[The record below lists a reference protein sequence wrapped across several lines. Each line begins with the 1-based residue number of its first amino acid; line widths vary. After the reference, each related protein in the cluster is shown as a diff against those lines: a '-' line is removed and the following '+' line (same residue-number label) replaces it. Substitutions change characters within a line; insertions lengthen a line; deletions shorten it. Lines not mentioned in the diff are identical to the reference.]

1 MLIYTTLLLVHIV
14 LAIVAVGFNISYG
27 VWLAR
32 AAREPEHQLH
42 VLRGIKFLDDRFATP
57 SYGLLIV
64 TGLAMVFV
72 LPWPITTFW
81 ILAAIVLWFI
91 TMALGG
97 ALYTPALRKQ
107 IAALESKGAASPEYQ
122 ALAKR
127 AQTLGMLTI
136 IPVALI
142 LILMVF
148 KPSL

>member
-1 MLIYTTLLLVHIV
+1 MLLYTILKFMHII

-27 VWLAR
+27 IWLAR

-57 SYGLLIV
+57 AYGLLLV
-64 TGLAMVFV
+64 SGLAMVFV
-72 LPWPITTFW
+72 VGPALTTFW

-91 TMALGG
+91 TMAVGG

-107 IAALESKGAASPEYQ
+107 IAALESKGASSPEYQ

-142 LILMVF
+142 LILMEF

>member
-1 MLIYTTLLLVHIV
+1 M
-14 LAIVAVGFNISYG
+14 YG
-27 VWLAR
+27 IWLAR
-32 AAREPEHQLH
+32 AARESEHQLH

-57 SYGLLIV
+57 AYGLLLV

-72 LPWPITTFW
+72 EGPAVTTFW

-91 TMALGG
+91 TVALGG
-97 ALYTPALRKQ
+97 ARYTPALRKQ

-122 ALAKR
+122 VLAKR

-136 IPVALI
+136 IPVSLI

-148 KPSL
+148 KPSP